1 MQVFK
6 GEEKGR
12 NGSGGSEQRRR
23 WMDAGRDT
31 MRGKSTQIER
41 QRKREKQHTA
51 ALSPDFPPA
60 CSQTSSFNL
69 FFHRILQRHDQ
80 SWEDYNHAS
89 ISIGFHDVN
98 DEGEREFREL

>member
-1 MQVFK
+1 
-6 GEEKGR
+6 
-12 NGSGGSEQRRR
+12 
-23 WMDAGRDT
+23 MDAGRERPAG
-31 MRGKSTQIER
+31 MRGESTER
-41 QRKREKQHTA
+41 ERDREKLHTA

-69 FFHRILQRHDQ
+69 FFCRILRRDEP

-98 DEGEREFREL
+98 DERERERALM